1 MGETMDNVTARK
13 IEELTNKGMTP
24 IGGVLQAADGRVAI
38 VANGRVVW
46 KDRPAWLRT
55 MLYDLDP
62 APAPEA
68 KVVAKKAKRKT

>member
-1 MGETMDNVTARK
+1 MDNVTSRK
-13 IEELTNKGMTP
+13 IEELTKQGMTL

-38 VANGRVVW
+38 IANGRVVW

-55 MLYDLDP
+55 MLYDLAP

-68 KVVAKKAKRKT
+68 KAVVKKAKRKT